1 MIPLAFLVLLLQSG
15 PPVDEDRPGVF
26 FREDWKESPAAT
38 PITQEH
44 VANANLVLKLYG
56 PGKDGIKKSHHD
68 TPKDDPFYVWSG
80 TCPAN
85 WAVALRHRDSFV
97 DLTGLAKIRWRSKQ
111 AGFRQLRL
119 IVKLA
124 DGTWLIGDQADAES
138 RDWREREF
146 NIADLHWRRLD
157 IDKILESSWVE
168 KPDLGRV
175 DEIGFTDLMAGGG
188 TPACSRLDWIEVRG
202 RVVKR

>member
-1 MIPLAFLVLLLQSG
+1 MVLLALVIMLFQSG
-15 PPVDEDRPGVF
+15 ARGDDDRPGLF
-26 FREDWKESPAAT
+26 FREDWKESPPAT
-38 PITQEH
+38 PITQDH
-44 VANANLVLKLYG
+44 VANPNLVLKLYG

-85 WAVALRHRDSFV
+85 WAVALFHRNSFV

-124 DGTWLIGDQADAES
+124 DGTWLVSAQADEAS

-146 NIADLHWRRLD
+146 NVSDLQWRRLD
-157 IDKILESSWVE
+157 IDKILEGAQVD
-168 KPDLGRV
+168 KPDLGKV
-175 DEIGFTDLMAGGG
+175 DAIGFTDLMAGGASA
-188 TPACSRLDWIEVRG
+188 ACSRLDWIEVRG
-202 RVVKR
+202 KPIKR